1 MIKQLPKVELHC
13 HLDGS
18 LSPSY
23 IRSQLG
29 EQITISQ
36 LQVSEDCRNLAE
48 YLEKFD
54 LPLQCMQTEEGLRR
68 AGYDFIQSCA
78 AENVQYVEVRFAPML
93 SLQKGLLPE
102 KVIQAVLEGLKLGR
116 KKWNVD
122 YQVIVCAMRHH
133 SQEENLRMLRAAR
146 LFLHEGV
153 CAADLAGNEAAYPMT
168 EFLELFAQ
176 VKKMEMPFTIH
187 AGECGNAKNIRDA
200 IEAGAKRIGHGI
212 AMRGNADIQKLCRE
226 RHIGIEMCPR
236 SNLQTKAVE
245 NISQYPLREFLDRG
259 LLVTIN
265 TDNRT
270 VSNSTLTK
278 EFAFIQESF
287 GITDEEVIKMTRNAI
302 EVSFAEDEVKE
313 RLYRELNK
321 ACEKGFQILQK

>member
-1 MIKQLPKVELHC
+1 MKVELHC

-29 EQITISQ
+29 EDITLSQ
-36 LQVSEDCRNLAE
+36 LQVSEECRNLAE

-54 LPLQCMQTEEGLRR
+54 LPLLCMQTEEGLRR

-93 SLQKGLLPE
+93 SLQKGLSPE
-102 KVIQAVLEGLKLGR
+102 HVIQAVLEGLEQGKQ
-116 KKWNVD
+116 KFAVD

-133 SQEENLRMLRAAR
+133 SQEENLRMLKAAR
-146 LFLHEGV
+146 LFLREGV

-212 AMRGNADIQKLCRE
+212 AMRGNDEIQKLCRE

-245 NISQYPLREFLDRG
+245 ELSRYPLREFLDHG
-259 LLVTIN
+259 LRVTIN

-287 GITDEEVIKMTRNAI
+287 GITDEEVIKMTRNAV
-302 EVSFAEDEVKE
+302 EVSFAEDEIKE
-313 RLYRELNK
+313 RLHRKIER
-321 ACEKGFQILQK
+321 GIIV

>member
-1 MIKQLPKVELHC
+1 MMLKQLPKVELHC

-18 LSPSY
+18 LSHSY

-29 EQITISQ
+29 EAITLSQ
-36 LQVSEDCRNLAE
+36 LQVSENCRNLAE

-54 LPLQCMQTEEGLRR
+54 LPLQCMQTEEGLRG

-93 SLQKGLLPE
+93 SLQKGLSPE
-102 KVIQAVLEGLKLGR
+102 HVIQAVLEGLEKG
-116 KKWNVD
+116 KQKFAVD

-133 SQEENLRMLRAAR
+133 SLEENLRMIKGSR

-153 CAADLAGNEAAYPMT
+153 CAADLAGNEAVYPMT

-200 IEAGAKRIGHGI
+200 VWAGAKRIGHGI
-212 AMRGNADIQKLCRE
+212 AMHGNADIQKLCKE

-278 EFAFIQESF
+278 EFAFIQKSL
-287 GITDEEVIKMTRNAI
+287 GITDEEIMQMTRNAI

-313 RLYRELNK
+313 RLYREL
-321 ACEKGFQILQK
+321 ASIFY

>member
-1 MIKQLPKVELHC
+1 MKVELHC

-29 EQITISQ
+29 EDITLSQ

-54 LPLQCMQTEEGLRR
+54 LPLLCMQTEEGLRR

-93 SLQKGLLPE
+93 SLQKGLSPE
-102 KVIQAVLEGLKLGR
+102 HVIQAVLEGLEQGKQ
-116 KKWNVD
+116 KFAVD

-133 SQEENLRMLRAAR
+133 SQEENLRMLKAAR
-146 LFLHEGV
+146 LFLREGV

-168 EFLELFAQ
+168 EFVELFDQ
-176 VKKMEMPFTIH
+176 VKKMNMPFTIH

-212 AMRGNADIQKLCRE
+212 AMRGNGEIQKLCRE

-245 NISQYPLREFLDRG
+245 ELSRYPLREFLDHG

-278 EFAFIQESF
+278 EFQFVQESF
-287 GITDEEVIKMTRNAI
+287 GITDEEMMQMTGNAI
-302 EVSFAEDEVKE
+302 EVSFAGDEVKE
-313 RLYRELNK
+313 RLYRELNFSI
-321 ACEKGFQILQK
+321 EKSGKM